1 MQVART
7 LRVFL
12 TYCMLAGFAFL
23 LASVYFLVYI
33 RPSGRVISNNR
44 NQNHLFQKPPATNL
58 TIFNVGD
65 DSEHLGHV
73 LENKLKTITVKRI
86 RNYKP
91 TCHTK
96 AKIANSC
103 NKKCLQTELP
113 DNAIQRVKQL
123 VTPSQLQM
131 SSEEHAILQEMANKV
146 EGNYEIILLTAASS
160 NHFLE
165 SQALFKNLH
174 EKVYPYLKNF
184 TLIFYNLGLTPHER
198 NLMMKYCKCQVTD
211 FPFDKFPKFVSTLNC
226 YSWKPVIIKAHLW
239 KANFV
244 FWMDASIRF
253 HSSSK
258 TFFTFLKAA
267 QERGLQIGGSNA
279 DSPFRTLRSM
289 YHFFGDE
296 PCAYLGLGQ
305 ARATLGVYHRE
316 YFVDRVILE
325 PWVAC
330 ALEEE
335 CICPSD
341 RSREGCRDSKTVSRN
356 YYQGKGGI
364 VYGLCHRF
372 DQSALSLIIHK
383 LYQDSYRWVMV
394 QADTLLAIRR
404 RDTVRYFPQ
413 D

>member
-1 MQVART
+1 MQIPRP
-7 LRVFL
+7 
-12 TYCMLAGFAFL
+12 AGAFL
-23 LASVYFLVYI
+23 KYCILASCAFLVASVYLFVYI
-33 RPSGRVISNNR
+33 RPFTRVISSNR
-44 NQNHLFQKPPATNL
+44 NQSHFFQKTPTTNL
-58 TIFNVGD
+58 SILNVD
-65 DSEHLGHV
+65 DNFEDLGHV

-86 RNYKP
+86 KNYKP

-103 NKKCLQTELP
+103 DDRCLQTELP
-113 DNAIQRVKQL
+113 DNPIQRVKQL
-123 VTPSQLQM
+123 ITSSQLQM
-131 SSEEHAILQEMANKV
+131 SSEEHKILQEMANKV
-146 EGNYEIILLTAASS
+146 EGNYDVILLTAASS

-165 SQALFKNLH
+165 SQALLKNIH
-174 EKVYPYLKNF
+174 ERVYPYLKNF
-184 TLIFYNLGLTPHER
+184 TLIFYNLGLTAQER
-198 NLMMKYCKCQVTD
+198 NLMAKYCKCQVTD

-226 YSWKPVIIKAHLW
+226 YSWKPVIIKAHLR

-330 ALEEE
+330 ALDED

-341 RSREGCRDSKTVSRN
+341 RSRQGCRDSKIVSRN

-372 DQSALSLIIHK
+372 DQSALSLILHK

-404 RDTVRYFPQ
+404 GDRTHYFPQ